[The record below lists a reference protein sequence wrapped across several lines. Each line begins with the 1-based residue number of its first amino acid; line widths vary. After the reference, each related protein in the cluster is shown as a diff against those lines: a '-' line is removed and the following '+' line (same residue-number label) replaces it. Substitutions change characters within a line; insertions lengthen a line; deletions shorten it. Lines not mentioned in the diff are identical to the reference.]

1 MMAQNRKWRGLH
13 WPSLFLMTGLCAFGV
28 MVIYSA
34 THTSESVDL
43 RNAAIQQA
51 AWVGLGLVC
60 FFLLSFSDYHRW
72 VAQGWFWFA
81 AGLFLLLLVLVFGRE
96 VNGAKSWIRL
106 GPVGFQPAEVM
117 KLAFLAGACAL
128 LVSLRE
134 RMEQFRTVLALV
146 GLALIPVIL
155 ILRQPDLGS
164 AAVFL
169 PMCFGLLFAGGTRL
183 RYLLIPAGAGLA
195 AVLAIYIY
203 VGQMGKELPFLK
215 TYQNNRIR
223 TFFDPNL
230 DPLGAG
236 WTIRQSIIAIGS
248 GGVSGKGYLR
258 GDQNLYGFLPKN
270 IAYNDFIFSVL
281 GEEWGFFGG
290 AALILGQAGLLL
302 CIAWIGWHAADFPG
316 RLLAG
321 GILGMLFTHFFIN
334 VGMTIKVVPITG
346 IPLPFVSYGGTF
358 LAVCMAAMG
367 LMQSIWRQRQLG

>member
-1 MMAQNRKWRGLH
+1 MAQNRRWRGLH

-34 THTSESVDL
+34 THTSESADL

-81 AGLFLLLLVLVFGRE
+81 AGLFLLLLVLAFGRE

-134 RMEQFRTVLALV
+134 RMEQFRTVLALL
-146 GLALIPVIL
+146 GLALIPVVL

-164 AAVFL
+164 AAVFM

-183 RYLLIPAGAGLA
+183 RYLLIPAGVGLA

-302 CIAWIGWHAADFPG
+302 CIAWIGWHAADLPG

>member
-1 MMAQNRKWRGLH
+1 MAKTRKWKGLH
-13 WPSLFLMTGLCAFGV
+13 WLSFFLMTGLCAFGV

-34 THTSESVDL
+34 THTSESADL

-81 AGLFLLLLVLVFGRE
+81 AGLLLLIVVLVFGRE

-128 LVSLRE
+128 LVAMRE
-134 RMEQFRTVLALV
+134 RIEQFRTVLALV
-146 GLALIPVIL
+146 GLALLPVCL

-183 RYLLIPAGAGLA
+183 RYLLVPAGVGLA

-248 GGVSGKGYLR
+248 GGVTGKGYLR

-281 GEEWGFFGG
+281 GEEWGFLGG

-302 CIAWIGWHAADFPG
+302 CIAWMGWHAADFPG

>member
-1 MMAQNRKWRGLH
+1 MAQNRRWRGLH

-34 THTSESVDL
+34 THTSESADL
-43 RNAAIQQA
+43 RNAAVQQA

-72 VAQGWFWFA
+72 VAQGWLWFA

-164 AAVFL
+164 AAVFM

-302 CIAWIGWHAADFPG
+302 CIAWIGWHAPDFPG

>member
-1 MMAQNRKWRGLH
+1 MARHRIFSGIH
-13 WPSLFLMTGLCAFGV
+13 WPSLFLMLGLCTAGILI
-28 MVIYSA
+28 IYSA
-34 THTSESVDL
+34 THGSEMADL
-43 RNAAIQQA
+43 KNAAIQQG
-51 AWVGLGLVC
+51 AWVGLGLAC
-60 FFLLSFSDYHRW
+60 YFALAFSDYHRW
-72 VAQGWFWFA
+72 VAQGWAWFGG
-81 AGLFLLLLVLVFGRE
+81 GLFLLLVVLLFGRE
-96 VNGAKSWIRL
+96 VNGAKSWLRF

-117 KLAFLAGACAL
+117 KLAFLVGATAL
-128 LVSLRE
+128 LVTMRE
-134 RMEQFRTVLALV
+134 KMEKFRTVLALV
-146 GLALIPVIL
+146 GLALIPVFL
-155 ILRQPDLGS
+155 ILKQPDLGS

-183 RYLLIPAGAGLA
+183 RFLLIPAGIGLA
-195 AVLAIYIY
+195 GVLAIYLW
-203 VGQMGKELPFLK
+203 VGHFGKELPFLK

-248 GGVSGKGYLR
+248 GGVGGKGFLR
-258 GDQNLYGFLPKN
+258 GDQNMYGFLPKN

-281 GEEWGFFGG
+281 GEEWGFLGG
-290 AALILGQAGLLL
+290 SLLILGEAALLL
-302 CIAWIGWHAADFPG
+302 CIAWIGMRAPDLQG

-321 GILGMLFTHFFIN
+321 GVLGMLFTHFFIN

-367 LMQSIWRQRQLG
+367 LVQSVWRQRHLG

>member
-1 MMAQNRKWRGLH
+1 MAQNRRWRGLH

-34 THTSESVDL
+34 THTSESADL

-81 AGLFLLLLVLVFGRE
+81 AGLFLLLLVLAFGRE

-164 AAVFL
+164 AAVFM

-195 AVLAIYIY
+195 AVLAMYIY

-258 GDQNLYGFLPKN
+258 GDQNLYGVLPKN

>member
-1 MMAQNRKWRGLH
+1 
-13 WPSLFLMTGLCAFGV
+13 
-28 MVIYSA
+28 
-34 THTSESVDL
+34 
-43 RNAAIQQA
+43 
-51 AWVGLGLVC
+51 
-60 FFLLSFSDYHRW
+60 
-72 VAQGWFWFA
+72 
-81 AGLFLLLLVLVFGRE
+81 
-96 VNGAKSWIRL
+96 
-106 GPVGFQPAEVM
+106 M

-128 LVSLRE
+128 MVSMRE
-134 RMEQFRTVLALV
+134 RIEKFSTVLALV
-146 GLALIPVIL
+146 GLALIPVFL

-169 PMCFGLLFAGGTRL
+169 PMCFGLLFVGGTRL
-183 RYLLIPAGAGLA
+183 RYLLVPAGLGLA
-195 AVLAIYIY
+195 AACAIYFY
-203 VGQMGKELPFLK
+203 VGHLNKELPFLK

-248 GGVSGKGYLR
+248 GGLTGKGYLH

-281 GEEWGFFGG
+281 GEEWGFMGG

-302 CIAWIGWHAADFPG
+302 CVAWIGWRAPDFTG

-321 GILGMLFTHFFIN
+321 GVLGMLFTHFFIN

-367 LMQSIWRQRQLG
+367 LMQSVWRQRHLG

>member
-1 MMAQNRKWRGLH
+1 MMAQNRRWRGLH

-34 THTSESVDL
+34 THTSESADL

-81 AGLFLLLLVLVFGRE
+81 AGLFLLLLVLAFGRE

-164 AAVFL
+164 AAVFM

-302 CIAWIGWHAADFPG
+302 CIAWIGWHATDFPG

>member
-1 MMAQNRKWRGLH
+1 MAQNRRWRGLH

-34 THTSESVDL
+34 THTSESADL

-72 VAQGWFWFA
+72 VAQGWFWFV
-81 AGLFLLLLVLVFGRE
+81 AGLFLLLLVLAFGRE

-164 AAVFL
+164 AAVFM

-183 RYLLIPAGAGLA
+183 RYLLIPAGVGLA

-258 GDQNLYGFLPKN
+258 GYQNLYGFLPKN

>member
-1 MMAQNRKWRGLH
+1 MAKVRFWSGFH
-13 WPSLFLMTGLCAFGV
+13 WPSVFLMLALCTAGILI
-28 MVIYSA
+28 IYSA
-34 THTSESVDL
+34 THGTEMADL
-43 RNAAIQQA
+43 RNASVQQA
-51 AWVGLGLVC
+51 AWVGLGLAC
-60 FFLLSFSDYHRW
+60 FFVLAFSDYHRW
-72 VAQGWFWFA
+72 VAQGWWWFG
-81 AGLFLLLLVLVFGRE
+81 AGIFLLLVVLVFGRE
-96 VNGAKSWIRL
+96 VNGAKSWLRF
-106 GPVGFQPAEVM
+106 GPIGFQPAEVM
-117 KLAFLAGACAL
+117 KLAFLVGSTAL
-128 LVSLRE
+128 LVALRE
-134 RMEQFRTVLALV
+134 RIEKFRTVLALV
-146 GLALIPVIL
+146 GLALIPVLL

-183 RYLLIPAGAGLA
+183 RFLLIPVGLGLA
-195 AVLAIYIY
+195 AFLAIYLW
-203 VGQMGKELPFLK
+203 VGQYGKELPGLK

-248 GGVSGKGYLR
+248 GGFTGKGFLR

-281 GEEWGFFGG
+281 GEEWGFVGG
-290 AALILGQAGLLL
+290 SLLILGQAALLI
-302 CIAWIGWHAADFPG
+302 CIAWIGLRAPDFEG

-321 GILGMLFTHFFIN
+321 GVLGMLFTHFFIN

-367 LMQSIWRQRQLG
+367 LMQSIWRQRRLG

>member
-1 MMAQNRKWRGLH
+1 MAQNRRWRGLH

-34 THTSESVDL
+34 THTSESADL
-43 RNAAIQQA
+43 RNAAVQQA

-164 AAVFL
+164 AAVFM

-248 GGVSGKGYLR
+248 GGVCGKGYLR

>member
-1 MMAQNRKWRGLH
+1 MAQNRRWRGLH

-34 THTSESVDL
+34 THTSESADL

-81 AGLFLLLLVLVFGRE
+81 AGLFLLLLVLAFGRE

-164 AAVFL
+164 AAVFM

-195 AVLAIYIY
+195 AVLAMYIY

>member
-1 MMAQNRKWRGLH
+1 MAQNRRWRGLH

-34 THTSESVDL
+34 THTSESADL
-43 RNAAIQQA
+43 RNAAVQQA

-72 VAQGWFWFA
+72 VAQGWLWFV
-81 AGLFLLLLVLVFGRE
+81 AGLFLLILVLVFGRE

-164 AAVFL
+164 AAVFM

-290 AALILGQAGLLL
+290 SALILGQAGLLL
-302 CIAWIGWHAADFPG
+302 CIAWIGWHAPDFPG

>member
-1 MMAQNRKWRGLH
+1 ML
-13 WPSLFLMTGLCAFGV
+13 GLCTFGV

-34 THTSESVDL
+34 THTSEAADL
-43 RNAAIQQA
+43 RNAAIQQS
-51 AWVGLGLVC
+51 AWIGLGLVC
-60 FFLLSFSDYHRW
+60 FLVFAFADYHRW
-72 VAQGWFWFA
+72 VNQGWFWF
-81 AGLFLLLLVLVFGRE
+81 GGGLLLLLIVLVFGRE
-96 VNGAKSWIRL
+96 VNGAKSWVRI

-128 LVSLRE
+128 LVSFRE
-134 RMEQFRTVLALV
+134 KMEKFRTVLALV
-146 GLALIPVIL
+146 GLALIPVFL

-183 RYLLIPAGAGLA
+183 RYLLIPAGVGLA
-195 AVLAIYIY
+195 AVLAIYLY
-203 VGQMGKELPFLK
+203 VGHMGKELPFLK

-248 GGVSGKGYLR
+248 GGITGKGYLR

-281 GEEWGFFGG
+281 GEEWGFLGG
-290 AALILGQAGLLL
+290 AALILGEAALLL
-302 CIAWIGWHAADFPG
+302 CIAWIGWRAPDFTG

-321 GILGMLFTHFFIN
+321 GVLGMLFTHFFIN

-358 LAVCMAAMG
+358 LAVCMASMG
-367 LMQSIWRQRQLG
+367 LMQSIWRQRHLG

>member
-1 MMAQNRKWRGLH
+1 MAQNRRWRGLH

-34 THTSESVDL
+34 THTSESADL
-43 RNAAIQQA
+43 RNAAVQQA

-72 VAQGWFWFA
+72 VAQGWLWFA
-81 AGLFLLLLVLVFGRE
+81 VGLLLLLLVLVFGRE

-164 AAVFL
+164 AAVFM

-302 CIAWIGWHAADFPG
+302 CIAWIGWHAPDFPG

>member
-1 MMAQNRKWRGLH
+1 MMAQNRRWRGLH

-34 THTSESVDL
+34 THTSESADL

-81 AGLFLLLLVLVFGRE
+81 AGLFLLLLVLAFGRE

-164 AAVFL
+164 AAVFM

-183 RYLLIPAGAGLA
+183 RYLLIPAGVGLA

>member
-1 MMAQNRKWRGLH
+1 MKLGSRTWQGLH
-13 WPSLFLMTGLCAFGV
+13 WPSFWLMLGLCLAGV

-34 THTSESVDL
+34 THTSEVADL

-51 AWVGLGLVC
+51 AWVGLGLLC
-60 FFLLSFSDYHRW
+60 FFWLSWTDYHRW
-72 VAQGWFWFA
+72 VAQGWFWFVG
-81 AGLFLLLLVLVFGRE
+81 GLALLVFVLAFGRE
-96 VNGAKSWIRL
+96 VNGAKSWVRL

-117 KLAFLAGACAL
+117 KIAFLVGSTTL
-128 LVSLRE
+128 LVSLRDQVE
-134 RMEQFRTVLALV
+134 KFRTVLALLT
-146 GLALIPVIL
+146 LAAIPVFL
-155 ILRQPDLGS
+155 IMRQPDLGS

-169 PMCFGLLFAGGTRL
+169 PMCFGLLLAGGTRL
-183 RYLLIPAGAGLA
+183 RYLLVPMGLGLA
-195 AVLAIYIY
+195 AAITIYLY
-203 VGQMGKELPFLK
+203 VGYMGKELPFLK

-236 WTIRQSIIAIGS
+236 WTIRQSIITIGS
-248 GGVSGKGYLR
+248 GGLSGKGYLR

-290 AALILGQAGLLL
+290 VALILAEAGLLL
-302 CIAWIGWHAADFPG
+302 CVAWVGLKAPDLEG

-321 GILGMLFTHFFIN
+321 GVLGMLFTHFFIN

-367 LMQSIWRQRQLG
+367 LMQSVWRQRRLG

>member
-1 MMAQNRKWRGLH
+1 MAQNRRWRGLH

-164 AAVFL
+164 AAVFM

-302 CIAWIGWHAADFPG
+302 CISWIGWHAADFPG

>member
-1 MMAQNRKWRGLH
+1 MMAQNRRWRGLH

-34 THTSESVDL
+34 THTSESADL

-72 VAQGWFWFA
+72 VAQGWFWFV
-81 AGLFLLLLVLVFGRE
+81 AGLFLLLLVLAFGRE

-164 AAVFL
+164 AAVFM

-183 RYLLIPAGAGLA
+183 RYLLIPAGVGLA

>member
-1 MMAQNRKWRGLH
+1 MTKTRFWSGFH
-13 WPSLFLMTGLCAFGV
+13 WPSVFLMLGLCTAGILI
-28 MVIYSA
+28 IYSA
-34 THTSESVDL
+34 THGSEMADL
-43 RNAAIQQA
+43 KNASIQQA
-51 AWVGLGLVC
+51 AWVGLGLAC
-60 FFLLSFSDYHRW
+60 FFVLAFSDYHRW
-72 VAQGWFWFA
+72 VAQGWFWF
-81 AGLFLLLLVLVFGRE
+81 GGGIFLLLVVLIFGRE
-96 VNGAKSWIRL
+96 VNGAKSWLRF

-117 KLAFLAGACAL
+117 KLAFLVGSTAL
-128 LVSLRE
+128 LVALRE
-134 RMEQFRTVLALV
+134 RIEKFRTVLALI
-146 GLALIPVIL
+146 GLALIPVLL
-155 ILRQPDLGS
+155 ILKQPDLGS

-183 RYLLIPAGAGLA
+183 RFLLIPVGLGLA
-195 AVLAIYIY
+195 AFLAIYLW
-203 VGQMGKELPFLK
+203 VGQAGKELPFLK

-248 GGVSGKGYLR
+248 GGFTGKGFLR

-281 GEEWGFFGG
+281 GEEWGFVGG
-290 AALILGQAGLLL
+290 ALLILGQAALLI
-302 CIAWIGWHAADFPG
+302 CIAWIGLRAPDFEG

-321 GILGMLFTHFFIN
+321 GVLGMLFTHFFIN

-367 LMQSIWRQRQLG
+367 LMQSIWRQRRLG

>member
-1 MMAQNRKWRGLH
+1 MAQNRRWRGLH

-34 THTSESVDL
+34 THTSESADL
-43 RNAAIQQA
+43 RNAAVQQA

-72 VAQGWFWFA
+72 VAQGWLWFA
-81 AGLFLLLLVLVFGRE
+81 VGLLLLLLVLVFGRE

-164 AAVFL
+164 AAVFM

-290 AALILGQAGLLL
+290 SALILGQAGLLL
-302 CIAWIGWHAADFPG
+302 CIAWIGWHAPDFPG

>member
-1 MMAQNRKWRGLH
+1 MAKPRLWSGFH
-13 WPSLFLMTGLCAFGV
+13 WPSLLLMLGLCAAGIFI
-28 MVIYSA
+28 IYSA
-34 THTSESVDL
+34 THGSEMADL
-43 RNAAIQQA
+43 KHASTQQV

-60 FFLLSFSDYHRW
+60 FFVLAFSDYHRW
-72 VAQGWFWFA
+72 VAQGWWWFGG
-81 AGLFLLLLVLVFGRE
+81 GLFLLLVVLVFGRE
-96 VNGAKSWIRL
+96 VNGAKSWLRF
-106 GPVGFQPAEVM
+106 GPIGFQPAEVM
-117 KLAFLAGACAL
+117 KLAFLVGSTAL
-128 LVSLRE
+128 LVALKDRIE
-134 RMEQFRTVLALV
+134 KFRTVLALV

-183 RYLLIPAGAGLA
+183 RFLLIPVGLGLA
-195 AVLAIYIY
+195 GMLAIYLW
-203 VGQMGKELPFLK
+203 VGHFGKDLPFLK

-248 GGVSGKGYLR
+248 GGLTGKGFLR

-281 GEEWGFFGG
+281 GEEWGFVGG
-290 AALILGQAGLLL
+290 ALLILGQAALLL
-302 CIAWIGWHAADFPG
+302 CIAWIGLRAPDFEG

-321 GILGMLFTHFFIN
+321 GVLGMLFTHFFIN

-367 LMQSIWRQRQLG
+367 LMQSIWRQRRLG

>member
-13 WPSLFLMTGLCAFGV
+13 WPSLLLMTGLCAFGV

-34 THTSESVDL
+34 THTSESADL

-81 AGLFLLLLVLVFGRE
+81 AGLFLLLLVLAFGRE

-164 AAVFL
+164 AAVFM

>member
-1 MMAQNRKWRGLH
+1 MAQNRRWRGLH

-34 THTSESVDL
+34 THTSESADL
-43 RNAAIQQA
+43 RNAAVQQA

-72 VAQGWFWFA
+72 VAQGWLWFA
-81 AGLFLLLLVLVFGRE
+81 AGLFLLILVLVFGRE

-164 AAVFL
+164 AAVFM

-195 AVLAIYIY
+195 AILAIYIY

-302 CIAWIGWHAADFPG
+302 CIAWIGWHAPDFPG

>member
-1 MMAQNRKWRGLH
+1 MARTRFWSGFH
-13 WPSLFLMTGLCAFGV
+13 WPSLFLMLGLCTAGILI
-28 MVIYSA
+28 IYSA
-34 THTSESVDL
+34 THGSEMADL
-43 RNAAIQQA
+43 KNASIQQA
-51 AWVGLGLVC
+51 AWVGLGLAC
-60 FFLLSFSDYHRW
+60 FFVLAFSDYHRW
-72 VAQGWFWFA
+72 VAQGWFWF
-81 AGLFLLLLVLVFGRE
+81 GGGIFLLLVVLMFGRE
-96 VNGAKSWIRL
+96 VNGAKSWLRF

-117 KLAFLAGACAL
+117 KLAFLVGSTAL
-128 LVSLRE
+128 LVALRE
-134 RMEQFRTVLALV
+134 KIQKFRTILALV
-146 GLALIPVIL
+146 GLAMIPVFL
-155 ILRQPDLGS
+155 ILKQPDLGS

-169 PMCFGLLFAGGTRL
+169 PMCFGLLFAGGARL
-183 RYLLIPAGAGLA
+183 RFLLFPVVLGLA
-195 AVLAIYIY
+195 GVLAIYLW
-203 VGQMGKELPFLK
+203 VGHFGKEIPFLK

-248 GGVSGKGYLR
+248 GGFTGKGFLR

-281 GEEWGFFGG
+281 GEEWGFVGG
-290 AALILGQAGLLL
+290 ALLILGQAALLL
-302 CIAWIGWHAADFPG
+302 CIAWIGMRAPDFEG

-321 GILGMLFTHFFIN
+321 GVLGMLFTHFFIN

-367 LMQSIWRQRQLG
+367 LMQSIWRQRRLG

>member
-1 MMAQNRKWRGLH
+1 MAQNRRWRGLH

-34 THTSESVDL
+34 THTSESADL

-81 AGLFLLLLVLVFGRE
+81 AGLFLLLLVLAFGRE

-164 AAVFL
+164 AAVFM

-248 GGVSGKGYLR
+248 GGVGGKGYLR

>member
-1 MMAQNRKWRGLH
+1 MA
-13 WPSLFLMTGLCAFGV
+13 
-28 MVIYSA
+28 
-34 THTSESVDL
+34 DL
-43 RNAAIQQA
+43 KNASIQQA
-51 AWVGLGLVC
+51 AWVGLGLAC
-60 FFLLSFSDYHRW
+60 FFVLAFSDYHRW
-72 VAQGWFWFA
+72 VAQGWFWF
-81 AGLFLLLLVLVFGRE
+81 GGGIFLLLVVLVFGRE
-96 VNGAKSWIRL
+96 VNGAKSWLRF

-117 KLAFLAGACAL
+117 KLAFLVGSTAL
-128 LVSLRE
+128 LVALRE
-134 RMEQFRTVLALV
+134 KIQKFRTILALV
-146 GLALIPVIL
+146 GLAMIPVLL
-155 ILRQPDLGS
+155 ILKQPDLGS

-169 PMCFGLLFAGGTRL
+169 PMCFGLLFAGGARL
-183 RYLLIPAGAGLA
+183 RFLLIPVGLGLA
-195 AVLAIYIY
+195 GVLAIYLW
-203 VGQMGKELPFLK
+203 VGHLGKELPFLK

-248 GGVSGKGYLR
+248 GGFTGKGFLR

-281 GEEWGFFGG
+281 GEEWGFLGG
-290 AALILGQAGLLL
+290 ALLILGQAALLL
-302 CIAWIGWHAADFPG
+302 CIAWIGLRASDFEG

-321 GILGMLFTHFFIN
+321 GVLGMLFTHFFIN

-367 LMQSIWRQRQLG
+367 LMQSIWRQRRLG

>member
-1 MMAQNRKWRGLH
+1 MAQNRRWRGLH

-34 THTSESVDL
+34 THTSESADL
-43 RNAAIQQA
+43 RNAAVQQA

-81 AGLFLLLLVLVFGRE
+81 AGLFLLLLVLAFGRE

-164 AAVFL
+164 AAVFM

-290 AALILGQAGLLL
+290 AALILGQAGLLF
-302 CIAWIGWHAADFPG
+302 CIAWIGWHAPDFPG

>member
-1 MMAQNRKWRGLH
+1 MAQNRRWRGLH

-34 THTSESVDL
+34 THTSESADL
-43 RNAAIQQA
+43 RNAAVQQA

-81 AGLFLLLLVLVFGRE
+81 AGLFLLLLVLAFGRE

-146 GLALIPVIL
+146 GLSLIPVIL

-164 AAVFL
+164 AAVFM

-302 CIAWIGWHAADFPG
+302 CIAWIGWHAPDFPG

>member
-34 THTSESVDL
+34 THTSESADL

-128 LVSLRE
+128 LVSLRD

-164 AAVFL
+164 AAVFM

>member
-1 MMAQNRKWRGLH
+1 MAQNRRWRGLH

-34 THTSESVDL
+34 THTSESADL
-43 RNAAIQQA
+43 RNAAVQQA

-81 AGLFLLLLVLVFGRE
+81 AGLFLLLLVLAFGRE

-164 AAVFL
+164 AAVFM

-183 RYLLIPAGAGLA
+183 RYLLIPAGVGLA

>member
-1 MMAQNRKWRGLH
+1 MAQNRRWRGLH

-34 THTSESVDL
+34 THTSESADL
-43 RNAAIQQA
+43 RNAAVQQA

-164 AAVFL
+164 AAVFM

-290 AALILGQAGLLL
+290 SALILGQAGLLL
-302 CIAWIGWHAADFPG
+302 CIAWIGWHAPDFPG

>member
-1 MMAQNRKWRGLH
+1 MARVRFWYGFH
-13 WPSLFLMTGLCAFGV
+13 WPSVLLMLGLCTAGILIIF
-28 MVIYSA
+28 SA
-34 THTSESVDL
+34 TRGTELADL
-43 RNAAIQQA
+43 RNASIQQA
-51 AWVGLGLVC
+51 AWVGLGLAC
-60 FFLLSFSDYHRW
+60 FSVLAFSDYHRW
-72 VAQGWFWFA
+72 VAQGWWWF
-81 AGLFLLLLVLVFGRE
+81 GGGIFLLLVVLAFGRE
-96 VNGAKSWIRL
+96 VNGAKSWLRF

-117 KLAFLAGACAL
+117 KLAFLVGSTAL
-128 LVSLRE
+128 LVALRE
-134 RMEQFRTVLALV
+134 RIEKFRTVLALV
-146 GLALIPVIL
+146 GLALLPVLL

-183 RYLLIPAGAGLA
+183 RFLLIPVGLGLA
-195 AVLAIYIY
+195 AFLAIYLW
-203 VGQMGKELPFLK
+203 VGQFGKELPGLK

-248 GGVSGKGYLR
+248 GGFTGKGFLR

-270 IAYNDFIFSVL
+270 IAYNDFIFAVL
-281 GEEWGFFGG
+281 GEEWGFAGG
-290 AALILGQAGLLL
+290 SLLILGQAALLI
-302 CIAWIGWHAADFPG
+302 CIAWIGLRAPDFEG

-321 GILGMLFTHFFIN
+321 GVLGMLFTHFFIN

-367 LMQSIWRQRQLG
+367 LMQSIWRQRRLG

>member
-1 MMAQNRKWRGLH
+1 MAQNRRWRGLH

-34 THTSESVDL
+34 THTSESADL

-81 AGLFLLLLVLVFGRE
+81 AGLFLLLLVLAFGRE

-164 AAVFL
+164 AAVFM

>member
-1 MMAQNRKWRGLH
+1 MAQNRRWRGLH

-34 THTSESVDL
+34 THTSESADL

-81 AGLFLLLLVLVFGRE
+81 AGLFLLLLVLAFGRE

-164 AAVFL
+164 AAVFM

-183 RYLLIPAGAGLA
+183 RYLLIPAGVGLA

>member
-1 MMAQNRKWRGLH
+1 MAQNRRWRGLH

-81 AGLFLLLLVLVFGRE
+81 AGLFLLLLVLVLGRE

-164 AAVFL
+164 AAVFM

>member
-34 THTSESVDL
+34 THTSESADL

-81 AGLFLLLLVLVFGRE
+81 AGLFLLLLVLAFGRE

-164 AAVFL
+164 AAVFM

-248 GGVSGKGYLR
+248 GGVGGKGYLR

>member
-1 MMAQNRKWRGLH
+1 MMAQNRRWRGLH

-34 THTSESVDL
+34 THTSESADL
-43 RNAAIQQA
+43 RNAAVQQA

-72 VAQGWFWFA
+72 VAQGWLWFA
-81 AGLFLLLLVLVFGRE
+81 VGLLLLLLVLVFGRE

-164 AAVFL
+164 AAVFM

-290 AALILGQAGLLL
+290 SALILGQAGLLL
-302 CIAWIGWHAADFPG
+302 CIAWIGWHAPDFPG